1 MKQLATLTLFSLALI
16 MATGND
22 MNNMNNMNNNMGNN
36 MANMNH
42 NNMGNMNNNNGGM
55 AGNGNHSGMNHEN
68 HDNNNDNEH
77 SGGHDHGAVEYF
89 KLQGPEFILW
99 MPMFFFSGT
108 EVTFLFPELHS
119 ENGTGYAAGWLACF
133 FISILVEGLLFLRSY
148 LALKFQE

>member
-16 MATGND
+16 MVTGND

-36 MANMNH
+36 MGDMNH
-42 NNMGNMNNNNGGM
+42 NNMGNMNSNHGGM
-55 AGNGNHSGMNHEN
+55 AGHASHSGMNHEN
-68 HDNNNDNEH
+68 HDNKDNEH

-89 KLQGPEFILW
+89 KLQGPDFILW

-108 EVTFLFPELHS
+108 EVTFLFTELHS
-119 ENGTGYAAGWLACF
+119 TNGTGYAAGWLACF